1 MPVRNRSCESAESL
15 GAVPV
20 ESRDGAALATHQ
32 HLRCARW
39 GVGVLSLGSHTQQ
52 LESADYPAFLRG
64 VGAVTGVRAE
74 AQTQVT
80 GAMSGV
86 LEKIWFRPAKIVVAV
101 LRGARALGSWKQTG
115 ADWEAS
121 TSYCH

>member
-1 MPVRNRSCESAESL
+1 LNNSCSWACLSA
-15 GAVPV
+15 
-20 ESRDGAALATHQ
+20 T
-32 HLRCARW
+32 
-39 GVGVLSLGSHTQQ
+39 
-52 LESADYPAFLRG
+52 G

-115 ADWEAS
+115 
-121 TSYCH
+121 TSSFMTKTHVANQP